1 MNLDTVTVTV
11 TGTDRDMDTDMN
23 MDTDMDMDMDKDTDT
38 WHSMTVSTDC
48 RQLDG
53 FPPSAIS
60 GKLIAS
66 VEPENCLKS
75 TTSSH
80 LTGEKEQRIVVLW
93 NR

>member
-11 TGTDRDMDTDMN
+11 TGIDRGMDTDTN
-23 MDTDMDMDMDKDTDT
+23 MDTYMDMDMDKDTDT
-38 WHSMTVSTDC
+38 WHSITVATDC

-53 FPPSAIS
+53 LPQSANS
-60 GKLIAS
+60 GKLIAT

-75 TTSSH
+75 TASSH
-80 LTGEKEQRIVVLW
+80 LTGQKEQRIVVLW